1 MPNHTTNLLE
11 ITGEPSDV
19 KAFIDAVNKG
29 EDAGIVFNSIIPMPI
44 ELKDTCSPT
53 RILTQ
58 EEIDKVWAEFNG
70 FTEAHKIKFGG
81 KPLGLGITQETYDRY
96 MKDFG
101 HSNWYDW
108 AVTNWGTKW
117 DAYDDLGW
125 DCIEDIGYASICFHT
140 AWAPPSAFFI
150 QASKKFPN
158 LEFELSFADEGGGF
172 LGIQIIKNGEVVDDQ
187 SLVWNSDEGKELR
200 EKLGVFDADAEEE
213 EF

>member
-29 EDAGIVFNSIIPMPI
+29 DGNGIEFETIVPMPE
-44 ELKDTCSPT
+44 ELRNTTSPC
-53 RILTQ
+53 RIMTQ
-58 EEIDKVWAEFNG
+58 EEIDKSWEEWNKLPSDKRG
-70 FTEAHKIKFGG
+70 ER
-81 KPLGLGITQETYDRY
+81 PLGIGLTQEQHDEYVRKY
-96 MKDFG
+96 G
-101 HSNWYDW
+101 HAEWYSW
-108 AVTNWGTKW
+108 AVENWGTKW
-117 DAYDDLGW
+117 AAYDDLGW
-125 DCIEDIGYASICFHT
+125 DCIEDTGYASICFHT

-172 LGIQIIKNGEVVDDQ
+172 LGLQIIKNGEVVDDQ

-200 EKLGVFDADAEEE
+200 EKLGIYDADAYEE